1 MKVLVI
7 GAGGREH
14 AVVWKLRESQQVT
27 DIYCAPGN
35 PGMGQEAECITV
47 DLAAPE
53 AILDL
58 AGRLGA
64 DLTVVGPEAP
74 LVAGVVDLF
83 VKAGLRIIGPSKV
96 AARLEGSKA
105 FSKRFME
112 KYGIPAARFVVA
124 EKFEDAL
131 RALGGFGLPVV
142 VKADG
147 LAAGK
152 GVVVAHR
159 REEAEKALDDFMR
172 RKTLGPA
179 GERVVI
185 EECLVGDE
193 LSFIVLTDGQGILPL
208 APSEDYKAVFDHDEG
223 PNTGGMGA
231 YSHEGIVSH
240 LGRDAIVRSIVHPTI
255 EGMAKE
261 GAPYR
266 GFLFCGL
273 MLTASGPKVLEF
285 NCRLGDPETQPTLMR
300 LRSDLAELLLATWDG
315 HLGAVE
321 AHWTPNPAVCVVLAS
336 GGYPGE
342 PETGK
347 VVTGVSDAEALGGVK
362 VFFAGTK
369 MRDRELV
376 TAAGRVLG
384 VTAIGEDLPS
394 AVERAYAAV
403 EKIHFEG
410 MHYRRD
416 IGSRRRRRFS
426 G

>member
-159 REEAEKALDDFMR
+159 WE
-172 RKTLGPA
+172 
-179 GERVVI
+179 
-185 EECLVGDE
+185 
-193 LSFIVLTDGQGILPL
+193 
-208 APSEDYKAVFDHDEG
+208 
-223 PNTGGMGA
+223 
-231 YSHEGIVSH
+231 
-240 LGRDAIVRSIVHPTI
+240 
-255 EGMAKE
+255 
-261 GAPYR
+261 
-266 GFLFCGL
+266 
-273 MLTASGPKVLEF
+273 
-285 NCRLGDPETQPTLMR
+285 
-300 LRSDLAELLLATWDG
+300 
-315 HLGAVE
+315 
-321 AHWTPNPAVCVVLAS
+321 
-336 GGYPGE
+336 
-342 PETGK
+342 
-347 VVTGVSDAEALGGVK
+347 
-362 VFFAGTK
+362 
-369 MRDRELV
+369 
-376 TAAGRVLG
+376 
-384 VTAIGEDLPS
+384 
-394 AVERAYAAV
+394 
-403 EKIHFEG
+403 
-410 MHYRRD
+410 
-416 IGSRRRRRFS
+416 
-426 G
+426 